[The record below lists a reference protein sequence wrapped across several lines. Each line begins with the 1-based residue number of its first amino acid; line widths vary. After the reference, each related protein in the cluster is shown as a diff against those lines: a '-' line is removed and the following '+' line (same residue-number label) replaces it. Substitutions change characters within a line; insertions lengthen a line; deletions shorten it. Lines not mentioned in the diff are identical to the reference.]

1 MKITADF
8 HVHSRFSRA
17 TSRDLDLPRIH
28 TAALVKGLQV
38 VGTGDFSHPAWL
50 AEIESELEAA
60 EPGLLRLRPDA
71 ARASEAAAPASC
83 RGPVRFLLTT
93 EISNIYKKDGR
104 TRKNH
109 NLVLVPDI
117 ETARRLNRRLER
129 IGNIRSDGRPILG
142 LDARDLL
149 EVVLDTSPDAYLIP
163 AHIWTPWFSMLG
175 SQSGFDSLV
184 ECFGD
189 MSEHVFAV
197 ETGLSSDPAMNWRV
211 SSLDGL
217 TLVSN
222 SDAHSTANLARECN
236 RFETDLSFSAIKR
249 ALQTRLGFE
258 GTIEFFPEHGKYHL
272 DGHRDCGVR
281 LMPAETRA
289 TGGRCPGCGKPLT
302 VGVLARVEALAD
314 RPEGVRPP
322 GAPEYRRLV
331 PLADILAEVLQ
342 AGPRTVRVASA
353 LQALLHDLGPELHIL
368 CEADLGGFER
378 FAIPLLPEAIRRV
391 RAGELNIQPGFDGEY
406 GKVEIFT
413 AAERCELQ
421 GQRGLFVLP
430 SPPAQQPMAES
441 SRPPAVRAA
450 EADPCMIRPTLS
462 MNAEQEQA
470 LTDDARHLL
479 IVAGPG
485 TGKTHTLTHRIARLI
500 TTSGVAPERIL
511 ALTFTTRAADEMRTR
526 LAALCPEGALPL
538 VATLHGFCLGLLRED
553 PAFDYRVVDDDEQE
567 ELLADAA
574 AVVSASAGRQAAAT
588 QFTPLRRWIM
598 QAKQNLL
605 APEDGIPG
613 DPGGWAGV
621 YTAYQHLLDGRRL
634 LDFEDLVGR
643 VVLRM
648 ETDSCYA
655 RACRAR
661 YAHILVDEF
670 QDLNPAQYR
679 LIRSLAPAGPA
690 EVRLCVIGDPD
701 QSIYGF
707 RGSDRRLF
715 ERFATD
721 YPGARVLR
729 LTRNYRSC
737 ETILGAAFELISR
750 DASPRERIWSGIG
763 GVQTIG
769 VLELKDE
776 HAEAEAIARC
786 IEALL
791 GGTGYHSLDTGRAE
805 RPGTAAALGYAD
817 IAVLARTNGQ
827 VHFLAERFRE
837 LGIPCQAA
845 SRRRVYEVGG
855 VRELV
860 SLLKIVSGQ
869 GTHADFE
876 RVAQVLEPRLERKTA
891 AAFRAWCVAGLM
903 SLEDGLGRSMRFPIP
918 GLGRERQLRLVEF
931 VRRVLDLRS
940 RTAEMDNRTVIGR
953 LAAET
958 GLGAALVGDAQQ
970 EALARLADLSA
981 PGDSDRLG
989 FLCRAALQ
997 SDTDLFHPRA
1007 EKTALMSLHAAKG
1020 LEFPIVFVAGC
1031 EDGFIPLRAA
1041 DDPEEERRLFYVAVT
1056 RAKQRLYLTRARRR
1070 RVYGTLE
1077 ERAPSPFMQDIGN
1090 RWLEDQS
1097 PRSRPFKKPDA
1108 QMTLF

>member
-1 MKITADF
+1 MKIAADF

-17 TSRDLDLPRIH
+17 TSRDLDLRRIH

-38 VGTGDFSHPAWL
+38 VGTGDFSHPGWL
-50 AEIESELEAA
+50 AEIESELEPA
-60 EPGLLRLRPDA
+60 EPGLLRLRADA
-71 ARASEAAAPASC
+71 ARASESAAPASC
-83 RGPVRFLLTT
+83 RGPVRFVLTT

-109 NLVLVPDI
+109 NLVLAPDV

-129 IGNIRSDGRPILG
+129 IGNIQSDGRPILG

-149 EVVLDTSPDAYLIP
+149 EVVLDTSADAYLIP

-175 SQSGFDSLV
+175 SQSGFDSPV

-189 MSEHVFAV
+189 LSEHVFAV

-211 SSLDGL
+211 SALDRL

-236 RFETDLSFSAIKR
+236 RFDTEMNFFALKR
-249 ALQTRLGFE
+249 ALQTRVGFE

-281 LMPAETRA
+281 LTPAETMA
-289 TGGRCPGCGKPLT
+289 AGGRCPECGKPLT

-322 GAPEYRRLV
+322 GASDYRRRV
-331 PLADILAEVLQ
+331 PLADILAEVLET
-342 AGPRTVRVASA
+342 GPKSVRVASA
-353 LQALLHDLGPELHIL
+353 LQSLLDDLGPELHIL
-368 CEADLGGFER
+368 NEVDLGRLEQ
-378 FAIPLLPEAIRRV
+378 FAIPLLAEAIRRV

-406 GKVEIFT
+406 GKVGIFT
-413 AAERCELQ
+413 AGERRELQ
-421 GQRGLFVLP
+421 GQRGLFAL
-430 SPPAQQPMAES
+430 SPAPAPRPATGS
-441 SRPPAVRAA
+441 SRPVERRGAEPALCAMGPA
-450 EADPCMIRPTLS
+450 ISPD
-462 MNAEQEQA
+462 AEQEQA
-470 LTDDARHLL
+470 LADDARHLL

-485 TGKTHTLTHRIARLI
+485 TGKTHTLTHRIARLMS
-500 TTSGVAPERIL
+500 TGGVAPDRIL
-511 ALTFTTRAADEMRTR
+511 ALTFTNRAADEMRTR
-526 LAALCPEGALPL
+526 LAALCPGGELPL

-553 PAFDYRVVDDDEQE
+553 PALDSRVVDDDEQE

-574 AVVSASAGRQAAAT
+574 AVVSASAERPAVAARSAA
-588 QFTPLRRWIM
+588 LRRWVM

-605 APEDGIPG
+605 APGDDIPG

-621 YTAYQHLLDGRRL
+621 YTAYQHLLDHHRL
-634 LDFEDLVGR
+634 LDFEDLVAR
-643 VVLRM
+643 VVQRL
-648 ETDSCYA
+648 ETDPCYA

-661 YAHILVDEF
+661 YAHILVDEY
-670 QDLNPAQYR
+670 QDLNHAQYR
-679 LIRSLAPAGPA
+679 LIRCLAPDGA
-690 EVRLCVIGDPD
+690 EARLCAIGDPD

-707 RGSDRRLF
+707 RGSDSRLF
-715 ERFATD
+715 ERFAAD
-721 YPGARVLR
+721 YPAARVLR

-737 ETILGAAFELISR
+737 ETILGAAFQLISR
-750 DASPRERIWSGIG
+750 DGSPRERIWSGIH
-763 GVQTIG
+763 GVPTIG
-769 VLELKDE
+769 VLEVKDE
-776 HAEAEAIARC
+776 HAEAEAIAGC

-791 GGTGYHSLDTGRAE
+791 GGTGYHSLDAGRAE
-805 RPGTAAALGYAD
+805 RPGTGAALGYAD

-827 VHFLAERFRE
+827 VRLLAERFKE

-845 SRRRVYEVGG
+845 SRRRVYEVDG

-860 SLLKIVSGQ
+860 CLLKIVSGQ

-876 RVAQVLEPRLERKTA
+876 RVAQALEPRLERKAA
-891 AAFRAWCVAGLM
+891 AAFRAWCVSGRM

-931 VRRVLDLRS
+931 VRRVLDLRCH
-940 RTAEMDNRTVIGR
+940 TAGMDNRTVIGR
-953 LAAET
+953 LAAEH
-958 GLGAALVGDAQQ
+958 GLEAALAGDAQQ
-970 EALARLADLSA
+970 EALARLADLSG

-997 SDTDLFHPRA
+997 SDADLYHPRA
-1007 EKTALMSLHAAKG
+1007 QKTALMSLHAAKG

-1031 EDGFIPLRAA
+1031 EDGFIPLR
-1041 DDPEEERRLFYVAVT
+1041 DSGDPEEERRLFYVAMT

-1077 ERAPSPFMQDIGN
+1077 ERAPSPFLSDIGD
-1090 RWLEDQS
+1090 RWLKDES
-1097 PRSRPFKKPDA
+1097 PRVRPPKRPDG
-1108 QMTLF
+1108 QMALF